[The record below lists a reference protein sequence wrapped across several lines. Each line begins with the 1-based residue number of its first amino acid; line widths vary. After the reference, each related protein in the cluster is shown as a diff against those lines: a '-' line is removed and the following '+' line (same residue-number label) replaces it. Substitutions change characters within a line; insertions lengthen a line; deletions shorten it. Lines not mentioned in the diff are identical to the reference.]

1 MNKFTLFFL
10 FFLILLAL
18 THLQAQEP
26 DTLPKVVP
34 GKIIDGDTVP
44 LVEVKSITV
53 YPPYE
58 FKNRRHQV
66 RYSKLV
72 YNIQK
77 VYPYAKQA
85 GEKLEEFQ
93 RVLDTITNERE
104 QRKYAKLAEK
114 QLEEEFGEDIR
125 NLTFSQGKI
134 LIKLIYRQTG
144 SSSFEIVKELRGKF
158 TAFIWQTLATI
169 FGYDLKAGY
178 DPEGED
184 RQIEEI
190 ILLIDQGY
198 F

>member
-1 MNKFTLFFL
+1 MNRFTLFF
-10 FFLILLAL
+10 FLILIASPR
-18 THLQAQEP
+18 LQAQEP

-44 LVEVKSITV
+44 LVEVKSVYV

-58 FKNRRHQV
+58 FKNRRQQV
-66 RYSKLV
+66 RYSRLV

-77 VYPYAKQA
+77 VYPYAKLA
-85 GEKLEEFQ
+85 GEKLKELQ
-93 RVLDTITNERE
+93 LVMDTISNGKE
-104 QRKYAKLAEK
+104 KKKFAKEAEK
-114 QLEEEFGEDIR
+114 QLEDEFGDDIR
-125 NLTFSQGKI
+125 DLNFSQGKI
-134 LIKLIYRQTG
+134 LVKLIYRQTG
-144 SSSFEIVKELRGKF
+144 NSSFEIVQELRGKF

-169 FGYDLKAGY
+169 FGYDLKVGY

>member
-1 MNKFTLFFL
+1 MNRFTLFL
-10 FFLILLAL
+10 FLIFFAL
-18 THLQAQEP
+18 TDLQAQEA

-34 GKIIDGDTVP
+34 GRIINGDTVP
-44 LVEVKSITV
+44 LVEVKSVSV
-53 YPPYE
+53 YPPHK
-58 FKNRRHQV
+58 FKNRRRQI

-77 VYPYAKQA
+77 VYPYAKLA
-85 GEKLEEFQ
+85 GEKLEAFQ

-104 QRKYAKLAEK
+104 RKKYAKQAEK
-114 QLEEEFGEDIR
+114 QLEKEFGEDIR

-144 SSSFEIVKELRGKF
+144 NSSFEIVRELRGKF

-169 FGYDLKAGY
+169 FGYNLKAGY

-184 RQIEEI
+184 RKIEEI
-190 ILLIDQGY
+190 ILLIDLGY

>member
-1 MNKFTLFFL
+1 MNKFTLFLFL
-10 FFLILLAL
+10 TLFALTDLLA
-18 THLQAQEP
+18 QES

-34 GKIIDGDTVP
+34 GRIIDGDTVP
-44 LVEVKSITV
+44 LVEVKSISV
-53 YPPYE
+53 YPPHEY
-58 FKNRRHQV
+58 KNRRHQI

-72 YNIQK
+72 FNIKK
-77 VYPYAKQA
+77 VYPYAKLA

-93 RVLDTITNERE
+93 RVLDTITNEKER
-104 QRKYAKLAEK
+104 RKFAKQAEK

-144 SSSFEIVKELRGKF
+144 SSSFEIVQELRGKF

-169 FGYDLKAGY
+169 FGYDLKAAY

-184 RQIEEI
+184 QQIEEI
-190 ILLIDQGY
+190 ILLIELGY